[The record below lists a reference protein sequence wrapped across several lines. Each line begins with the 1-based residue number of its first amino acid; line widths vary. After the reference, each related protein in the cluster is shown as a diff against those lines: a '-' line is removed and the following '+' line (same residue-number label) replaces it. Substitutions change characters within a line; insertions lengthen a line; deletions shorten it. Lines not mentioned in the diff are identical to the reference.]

1 MNKALLLLLLTV
13 SASHAA
19 TYYVDNCIV
28 IGSDSNNGTNASTPW
43 LTIAHVNSQTFN
55 PGDSILFQRGCIW
68 HEKLL
73 PPSSGSSVSQI
84 TFADYG
90 SGNKP
95 ILDGASAPTHW
106 GSGGGAYAL
115 QDTFESGTYSS
126 NWSSTQGSVN
136 TWAGF
141 GITGPTGGG
150 TYGAVLASAQQCA
163 WNGANGAEYWF
174 ETWVQAGASAAA
186 RTYVGQFGNGANPI
200 VAVMLASS
208 SDPTPN
214 KLRVYNYAAPAG
226 SQEFYGTTVIAAST
240 WYKVKARVVISATVG
255 EIDIWLNS
263 GSGWSLEF
271 AQSGVNTGSANI
283 TRVSMG
289 YSSVA
294 SQTSYF
300 DYFQIAATDPSLP
313 ASTYLFS
320 TLTTNPLTSAPINLT
335 RVWYGNIITNI
346 TEYPQNSGAGSS
358 VSPGQWDI
366 TGSNAG
372 LSSIV
377 WVATSG
383 NIAKVEWPT
392 IDYDVRI
399 YGQSY
404 LTFQNL
410 MFMRALVRGMNHG
423 TNSQPAHNQILYCD
437 FWDNNGSGSYVN
449 KDGTIYGIDSY
460 TFSHN
465 TFYRNYIHTA
475 ATVYQGGSGHGVYC
489 TKCTNTLIEYSDCQ
503 NNGNYCTQLQD
514 ASNYN
519 TYRYSRSIGEQGL
532 LSLTT
537 DLIGGSTGNSIY
549 DNISVNEY
557 QCVIATSATGNYL
570 YHNTFAGFSYR
581 GFANNS
587 GPFGVVE
594 NNIFWTTV
602 PGAQAIFTSA
612 GTGFTS
618 NFNIYGAQQS
628 NFIYSEGTYY
638 STLSAWGR
646 AGAQDKTGDPLFAA
660 LAGNNVTVTSSS
672 PAHGAGVDLSATVPY
687 GWSPISPFGF
697 PPALLSRSVLGKYD
711 IGAFVYLPGG
721 PGTLLGGSVTP
732 GGIVTTK

>member
-136 TWAGF
+136 TWAAL
-141 GITGPTGGG
+141 GITGPSGGG
-150 TYGAVLASAQQCA
+150 GYGATLASAQQCA
-163 WNGANGAEYWF
+163 WNGANGTEYWF
-174 ETWVQAGASAAA
+174 ETWVQAGALTAA
-186 RTYVGQFGNGANPI
+186 RTYVGQFGNGASPI
-200 VAVMLASS
+200 VAIMFSAS
-208 SDPTPN
+208 SDPMPN
-214 KLRVYNYAAPAG
+214 KLRVYNYAAAAG
-226 SQEFYGTTVIAAST
+226 SQEFYGTTAIAAST
-240 WYKVKARVVISATVG
+240 WYKVKARLVISATAG
-255 EIDIWLNS
+255 EIDVWLNS

-271 AQSGVNTGSANI
+271 AQSDVSTGSANI
-283 TRVSMG
+283 TRVTMG
-289 YSSVA
+289 YSGVA

-300 DYFQIAATDPSLP
+300 DYFQIAVTDPSLP

-335 RVWYGNIITNI
+335 RVWYGNSIPNI
-346 TEYPQNSGAGSS
+346 TEYPQNPGAGSG

-366 TGSNAG
+366 ASANAG

-377 WVATSG
+377 WVGTSG
-383 NIAKVEWPT
+383 NIASVELPT
-392 IDYDVRI
+392 IDYDVRV

-404 LTFQNL
+404 LTFQNM

-423 TNSQPAHNQILYCD
+423 TNSQPSHNQILYCD

-465 TFYRNYIHTA
+465 TFYRNYLHTA

-537 DLIGGSTGNSIY
+537 DLIGGSTGNYIY

-581 GFANNS
+581 GFANN
-587 GPFGVVE
+587 GGTFGTVE

-602 PGAQAIFTSA
+602 LGAQVIFSSGGA
-612 GTGFTS
+612 GFSS
-618 NFNIYGAQQS
+618 NFNIYGTQQS

-638 STLSAWGR
+638 DTLSAWGHG
-646 AGAQDKTGDPLFAA
+646 GAQDKTGDPLFAA
-660 LAGNNVTVTSSS
+660 LAGNNVTLANLS
-672 PAHGAGVDLSATVPY
+672 PAHDTGTDLSAIVQY
-687 GWSPISPFGF
+687 GWSPTSPLAF
-697 PPALLSRSVLGKYD
+697 PATLLNRSILGKKD
-711 IGAFVYLPGG
+711 RGAFVYLPGG
-721 PGTLLGGSVTP
+721 PGAMLGGSVKT
-732 GGIVTTK
+732 GGKVTEE